1 MKLYTHRRETVR
13 SVMAAAWESSENDQ
27 SRREPS
33 TLITGKLKR
42 GPRTHSSH
50 AVCNL
55 LFV

>member
-13 SVMAAAWESSENDQ
+13 SVTAAAWESSENDQ

-33 TLITGKLKR
+33 TLITGKSKR